1 VKYQRFGV
9 PIILLILTIVLNRI
23 GYYLI
28 MGGDLEREISPI
40 VRFTSIMFQLCSIVL
55 FFVTLVVFAYSLG
68 KKSEKVENVENKEG
82 GNWWSIER
90 PEDKNT
96 QENNGDK
103 ARIVGFS
110 SIALSGFAILVMI
123 ILGIISILSSLGSGL
138 GFSGG
143 TCDSFCERTW
153 IVAILSGKMSIYLF
167 FIGLISLARPWSWIP
182 KSWISEIFPNEE
194 E

>member
-1 VKYQRFGV
+1 MKYQRFGV

-68 KKSEKVENVENKEG
+68 KKSEKVENVENKED

-96 QENNGDK
+96 QENNGER

-182 KSWISEIFPNEE
+182 KSWISEIFPDEE

>member
-182 KSWISEIFPNEE
+182 KSWISEIFPDEE

>member
-1 VKYQRFGV
+1 MKYQRFGV

-123 ILGIISILSSLGSGL
+123 ILGIISIISSLGSGL

>member
-96 QENNGDK
+96 QENNGER

-182 KSWISEIFPNEE
+182 KSWISEIFPDEE

>member
-1 VKYQRFGV
+1 
-9 PIILLILTIVLNRI
+9 
-23 GYYLI
+23 

>member
-1 VKYQRFGV
+1 MKYQRFGV

>member
-123 ILGIISILSSLGSGL
+123 ILGIISIISSLGSGL

>member
-1 VKYQRFGV
+1 MKYQRFGV

-96 QENNGDK
+96 QENNGEK

-182 KSWISEIFPNEE
+182 KSWISEIFPDEE